1 MPRLRRVRPGRD
13 PGIER
18 IAEES
23 SFTYRSSTGDA
34 PSAADLER
42 IEALVIPPAWTDVW
56 ICPLPHGHVQ
66 AVGTDAAGRRQYL
79 YHPDWTSRR
88 DRGKYAKALTLASV
102 LPRAR
107 ARVTTTL
114 RADTTALGAETVDR
128 DRVLAVSFRLLDVSA
143 LRVGSKRHLARTGSR
158 GLTTLQCRHVSVAES
173 QITFTFPGKSGKQ
186 QVILV
191 EDAELAAAI
200 GALAAAG
207 QRTPLLAWKEGRRR
221 RTLSPQLVNRYV
233 RELTGGE
240 FTAKDFRTLRGTII
254 AAQTLAEIGAVSTKR
269 EREQAER
276 QAVAAVAEALGNT
289 AAVARGS
296 YIDPRVFARYRR
308 GEVLD
313 TSRAPESAL
322 RSLLLKK

>member
-1 MPRLRRVRPGRD
+1 MPRLKRVRPGRD

-18 IAEES
+18 ITEES

-34 PSAADLER
+34 PSVADIER

-56 ICPLPHGHVQ
+56 ICRLPHGHVQ
-66 AVGTDAAGRRQYL
+66 AVGTDDAGRRQYI

-88 DRGKYAKALTLASV
+88 ARGKYAKALTLASA

-107 ARVTTTL
+107 ARVTTAL
-114 RADTTALGAETVDR
+114 RADTADDR
-128 DRVLAVSFRLLDVSA
+128 DRVLAISFRLLDVSA
-143 LRVGSKRHLARTGSR
+143 FRVGSTRHLARTGSR
-158 GLTTLQCRHVSVAES
+158 GLTTLQCRHVSITGS
-173 QITFTFPGKSGKQ
+173 RITFTFPGKSGKRQ
-186 QVILV
+186 TVLV

-200 GALAAAG
+200 SALAAAG
-207 QRTPLLAWKEGRRR
+207 ERAPLLAWKEGRRR
-221 RTLSPQLVNRYV
+221 MPLSPQLVNRYV

-240 FTAKDFRTLRGTII
+240 FTAKDFRTLRGTMI
-254 AAQTLAEIGAVSTKR
+254 AAQTLAEIGVCSTRR
-269 EREQAER
+269 ERERAER
-276 QAVAAVAEALGNT
+276 EAVAAVAKALGNT

-296 YIDPRVFARYRR
+296 YIDPRVFTRYRR

-322 RSLLLKK
+322 RTLLLKK